1 MIDLNY
7 YIRIEAEIGGKV
19 VHNEQVSTCQVD
31 FRVRMVSNLVRT
43 KAGKKKWAVFV
54 VRRSRTWGKRA
65 NRALSDKIDKIIARR
80 ELVLPRASPSGQRR

>member
-7 YIRIEAEIGGKV
+7 YIRIEAEIGSKV
-19 VHNEQVSTCQVD
+19 VHSEQVSTCQVD

-54 VRRSRTWGKRA
+54 IRRSRTWGKRA
-65 NRALSDKIDKIIARR
+65 NRALSDKIDKIIAAKA
-80 ELVLPRASPSGQRR
+80 LVHLPQSPSGQRR